1 MGVTCW
7 LSPATRGG
15 KVVASNLRRGPMAGL
30 LAGLFAFFSGEPY
43 LEWNFRLSSLG
54 SQLVFWTGL
63 GGSLGFSAG
72 GRAPTS
78 LWGAEL
84 STVVAGSGCPADE
97 WS

>member
-1 MGVTCW
+1 MGVTCS

-63 GGSLGFSAG
+63 GGIFGLLCGRTSPHEPLGS
-72 GRAPTS
+72 
-78 LWGAEL
+78 
-84 STVVAGSGCPADE
+84 
-97 WS
+97 